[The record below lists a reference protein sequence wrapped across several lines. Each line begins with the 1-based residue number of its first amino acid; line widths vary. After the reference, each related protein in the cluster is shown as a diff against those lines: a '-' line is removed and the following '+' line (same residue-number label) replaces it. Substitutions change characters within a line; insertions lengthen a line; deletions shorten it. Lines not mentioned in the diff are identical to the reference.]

1 MGLDFLLPN
10 INCIIVCV
18 CVLNSSRKLSHHSY
32 FKQSTQTSQD
42 QQKPVLLLAKCL
54 CIRKKTKGSKA
65 ETRHTLAHNMRRV
78 VLMYCLRPACVIKK
92 IPFQLL
98 TGICFHVAPSVGDKH
113 ELRPNKWVPCRQ
125 IKIYYILLASCS
137 AFVSSHGKKGRY
149 YLWAKGGKYMF
160 YTHWLVCVCVSS
172 IRTICL
178 WLCLGRNQLC
188 DFSCIFEVKLTRQI
202 MSVF

>member
-1 MGLDFLLPN
+1 MY
-10 INCIIVCV
+10 
-18 CVLNSSRKLSHHSY
+18 S
-32 FKQSTQTSQD
+32 
-42 QQKPVLLLAKCL
+42 
-54 CIRKKTKGSKA
+54 KKTKGSKA

-78 VLMYCLRPACVIKK
+78 VLMYCLRRARVIKK
-92 IPFQLL
+92 ILFQLL
-98 TGICFHVAPSVGDKH
+98 TGICFPVAPSVGDKH

-137 AFVSSHGKKGRY
+137 AFVSSHGKKAGITFGRRE
-149 YLWAKGGKYMF
+149 GNICF

-202 MSVF
+202 TSVFRQ